1 MAFNGPEIK
10 LVADEGPDTSSSNDS
25 AGCFAGSAAEM
36 AG

>member
-10 LVADEGPDTSSSNDS
+10 LVADESPTSSSNDP
-25 AGCFAGSAAEM
+25 AGCFAGSAAET